1 MNKESLGL
9 YLSHTNN
16 QQKCR
21 QYIQMLG
28 LGGLSVDEALRKF
41 FVKINLPGEAQKIDR
56 YIY

>member
-1 MNKESLGL
+1 
-9 YLSHTNN
+9 
-16 QQKCR
+16 
-21 QYIQMLG
+21 MLG